1 MNNKLIIVAI
11 ALLLVIPLSSAD
23 LGTFRQ
29 GDCVDIK
36 TVLNTTSVN
45 ITSVN
50 YPDGSTAVSNIL
62 MSQLTPYNF
71 NYTFCSTDI
80 SGQYNYGYFDTER
93 NVYANSFTITPS
105 GLDNALGYFI
115 IAFVI
120 VYVIAFVGFFGKSE
134 WVAII
139 GGLAMISLGM
149 YVILNGIDAYR
160 TTLTDVIA
168 WWTIA
173 LGAFF
178 SLYAGTSVIQ
188 DNM

>member
-1 MNNKLIIVAI
+1 MNKLIVFM
-11 ALLLVIPLSSAD
+11 LLLMIVPLASAD
-23 LGTFRQ
+23 LGTFQ
-29 GDCVDIK
+29 QSSCVDIK

-45 ITSVN
+45 ISSIN
-50 YPDGSTAVSNIL
+50 YPDGSTAVSNIM

-71 NYTFCSTDI
+71 NYTFCLTDTN
-80 SGQYNYGYFDTER
+80 GKYNYGYFDTER
-93 NVYANSFTITPS
+93 NVYSNSFTITPS

-115 IAFVI
+115 IAFLI

-134 WVAII
+134 CVTIM